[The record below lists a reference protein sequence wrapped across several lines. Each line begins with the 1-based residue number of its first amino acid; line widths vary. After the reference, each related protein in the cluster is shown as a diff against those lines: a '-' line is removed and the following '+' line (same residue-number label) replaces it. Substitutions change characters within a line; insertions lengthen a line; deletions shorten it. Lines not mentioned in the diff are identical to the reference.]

1 MFLTDP
7 TNAALIAY
15 RVFEKAVDK
24 ARFEVTHPGENYD
37 AAKTGVALAAGAV
50 AVGSTALAGAGAAG
64 IGAGMVSAM
73 EFAKN
78 FVSKAIPE
86 LIKMVLKHLGN
97 TPIGKMILGALNPLK
112 SFMAALGKKAAK
124 AVLSALGLP
133 SVEIVMFKREYHL
146 ETGSL
151 CSVPC
156 FLLSSHD
163 LANSPRFPPL
173 SPSLPTEILPTTLS
187 LISF

>member
-1 MFLTDP
+1 M
-7 TNAALIAY
+7 IAY
-15 RVFEKAVDK
+15 RVFERAVDK
-24 ARFEVTHPGENYD
+24 ANFEVTHPGENYD
-37 AAKTGVALAAGAV
+37 EVKTGVALAAGAV
-50 AVGSTALAGAGAAG
+50 AVGSTALAGAGVAG
-64 IGAGMVSAM
+64 IGAGMVGAM

-124 AVLSALGLP
+124 AVFDALGMP
-133 SVEIVMFKREYHL
+133 SLEIVMFKREYI
-146 ETGSL
+146 TSKQAL